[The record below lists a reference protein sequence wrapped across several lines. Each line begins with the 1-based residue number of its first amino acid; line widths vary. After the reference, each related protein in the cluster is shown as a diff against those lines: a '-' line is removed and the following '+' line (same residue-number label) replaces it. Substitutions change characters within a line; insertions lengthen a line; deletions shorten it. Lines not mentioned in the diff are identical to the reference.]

1 LHEPTQLY
9 VQEIAIVN
17 HREEAKLTIELHLQA
32 EFAESYEGDAD
43 GYAWLRDFRAT
54 VQPQL
59 LQAVAAILRNAR
71 HVQAR
76 PFSRGRN
83 PEEHVE
89 IQVNYVESGAMV
101 PKRL

>member
-1 LHEPTQLY
+1 LHEHTQLY
-9 VQEIAIVN
+9 VQEITIVN

-43 GYAWLRDFRAT
+43 GYAWLRDFRAK

-59 LQAVAAILRNAR
+59 LQAVAAILRDAR
-71 HVQAR
+71 NLEAR

-89 IQVNYVESGAMV
+89 IQVNYVERAATLL
-101 PKRL
+101 KLL